1 MVRRASFSEPIIGN
15 IRMRITG
22 LCMIATLAFAAAI
35 SSAVAQQKKD
45 AAKMPAGPAGQ
56 EVRYFTSLNGLM
68 GDQADVVLKETR
80 QAGKVTAATLDVCF
94 PAVTSSARMDR
105 FTLDLA
111 IDGAKASGS
120 TTSLEDKLPVTV
132 NLVRKVNGKAVDF
145 AGKIAVGN
153 TVSDVDSTENTDISD
168 RDFKDAQS
176 FDDKIVGAPKDF
188 TEVSPESIAV
198 KVKRT
203 AVTDFVT
210 SLRGEHAQI
219 ALYSLA
225 ASCAE
230 LRSGEQIIRLSVDP
244 ERAAAT
250 IAKLKAE
257 PGVVDA
263 GWTDG
268 SFDMD
273 RTIRFA
279 AASFSEGGKINRN
292 QLAATISPVIAKA
305 LGATAQASKWD
316 DDTGELTLTYK
327 RQNQVIPA
335 LNLTDT
341 IEVTALVSMEK
352 PTSGDKLVLWVSN
365 PSVTTTDD
373 NSGPKLNLADPSNG
387 DDDESATDDDGGMV
401 EALAKELKA
410 QRWDSDNSAWR

>member
-1 MVRRASFSEPIIGN
+1 
-15 IRMRITG
+15 MRILG
-22 LCMIATLAFAAAI
+22 LCTIFVFAFAGAMSPAG
-35 SSAVAQQKKD
+35 AQPKKD
-45 AAKMPAGPAGQ
+45 AKMPSISGGP

-80 QAGKVTAATLDVCF
+80 QGGKVTAETLDVCF

-105 FTLDLA
+105 FVVDLTV
-111 IDGAKASGS
+111 DGAKASGT

-132 NLVRKVNGKAVDF
+132 NLTRKATGKAIDF
-145 AGKIAVGN
+145 GGKITVGN
-153 TVSDVDSTENTDISD
+153 TASDVDSTENTDISE
-168 RDFKDAQS
+168 RDFKDTQS
-176 FDDKIVGAPKDF
+176 FDDKIVSAPKDF

-198 KVKRT
+198 KVKRDT
-203 AVTDFVT
+203 VTNFVR

-230 LRSGEQIIRLSVDP
+230 LRSGEQTIRLSVDP
-244 ERAAAT
+244 ERAAAL
-250 IAKLKAE
+250 IAKLKSQ

-263 GWTDG
+263 GWSDG

-279 AASFSEGGKINRN
+279 AAGFSDGGKINRN

-305 LGATAQASKWD
+305 LGATAQSTKWD
-316 DDTGELTLTYK
+316 DDTGELTLTFK

-341 IEVTALVSMEK
+341 IEVTALVSSEK
-352 PTSGDKLVLWVSN
+352 PGAGDKLVLWVSN

-373 NSGPKLNLADPSNG
+373 NSGPKLNLADPSSA
-387 DDDESATDDDGGMV
+387 DDDENATDDDGGMV
-401 EALAKELKA
+401 EALARELKA
-410 QRWDSDNSAWR
+410 QRWDADNSAWR

>member
-1 MVRRASFSEPIIGN
+1 
-15 IRMRITG
+15 MRILG
-22 LCMIATLAFAAAI
+22 LCTIAAFAFAAAI
-35 SSAVAQQKKD
+35 SPTTAQQKKD
-45 AAKMPAGPAGQ
+45 AKAPAISGGP

-80 QAGKVTAATLDVCF
+80 QGGKVTAATLDVCF

-105 FTLDLA
+105 FVVDLA
-111 IDGAKASGS
+111 VDGAKVTGT

-132 NLVRKVNGKAVDF
+132 TLTRKPNGKAVDF
-145 AGKIAVGN
+145 GGKITVG
-153 TVSDVDSTENTDISD
+153 TAVSDVDSTENTDISE
-168 RDFKDAQS
+168 RDFKDSQS
-176 FDDKIVGAPKDF
+176 SDDKIVDAPKDF
-188 TEVSPESIAV
+188 TEVSPESVAV
-198 KVKRT
+198 KVKR
-203 AVTDFVT
+203 AGLTDFVQG
-210 SLRGEHAQI
+210 LRGEHAQI

-244 ERAAAT
+244 ERAAAM
-250 IAKLKAE
+250 IARLKTQ

-263 GWTDG
+263 GWSDG

-273 RTIRFA
+273 RTIRIA

-292 QLAATISPVIAKA
+292 QLAAAISPVIAKA
-305 LGATAQASKWD
+305 LGATAQSSKWD
-316 DDTGELTLTYK
+316 DDTGELTLIFK

-341 IEVTALVSMEK
+341 IEVTALVSPEK
-352 PTSGDKLVLWVSN
+352 PGGGDKLVLWVSN

-373 NSGPKLNLADPSNG
+373 NSGPKLSLADPSSG
-387 DDDESATDDDGGMV
+387 DDDENATDDDGGMV
-401 EALAKELKA
+401 DALAKELKA
-410 QRWDSDNSAWR
+410 QRWDSDNSGWR

>member
-1 MVRRASFSEPIIGN
+1 
-15 IRMRITG
+15 MRI
-22 LCMIATLAFAAAI
+22 IAPCTIVAFAFAAAF
-35 SSAVAQQKKD
+35 SSAVAQPKKD
-45 AAKMPAGPAGQ
+45 AKAPAGPGGA

-80 QAGKVTAATLDVCF
+80 QGGKVTAAALDVCF
-94 PAVTSSARMDR
+94 PSVASSARMDR
-105 FTLDLA
+105 FTVDLA

-132 NLVRKVNGKAVDF
+132 NLVQKLNGKAVDF
-145 AGKIAVGN
+145 SGKITVGN
-153 TVSDVDSTENTDISD
+153 TMSEVDSTENTDISEH
-168 RDFKDAQS
+168 DFKDSQS
-176 FDDKIVGAPKDF
+176 FDDKIVEAPKDF
-188 TEVSPESIAV
+188 TEVSPESIAI

-203 AVTDFVT
+203 TVTDFVKN
-210 SLRGEHAQI
+210 LRGEHAQI

-230 LRSGEQIIRLSVDP
+230 LRSGEQTIRLSVDP
-244 ERAAAT
+244 ERAAAL

-263 GWTDG
+263 GWSDG

-279 AASFSEGGKINRN
+279 AASFSESGKINRN

-305 LGATAQASKWD
+305 LGATPLASKWD

-335 LNLTDT
+335 LDLTDT
-341 IEVTALVSMEK
+341 IEVTALVSTEK
-352 PTSGDKLVLWVSN
+352 PTPGDKLVLWVSN

-373 NSGPKLNLADPSNG
+373 TSGPKLNLADPSNG
-387 DDDESATDDDGGMV
+387 DDDENATDDDGGMV

>member
-1 MVRRASFSEPIIGN
+1 
-15 IRMRITG
+15 MRIIG
-22 LCMIATLAFAAAI
+22 LCMIAALAFAAAI
-35 SSAVAQQKKD
+35 SSATAQQKKD
-45 AAKMPAGPAGQ
+45 AKTPAAPGGT

-80 QAGKVTAATLDVCF
+80 QGGKVTAATLDVCF

-132 NLVRKVNGKAVDF
+132 NLIRKPNGKAVDF
-145 AGKIAVGN
+145 TGKITVGN
-153 TVSDVDSTENTDISD
+153 TASDVDSTENTDISE

-176 FDDKIVGAPKDF
+176 FDDKIVEAPKDF

-198 KVKRT
+198 KVKRS
-203 AVTDFVT
+203 AVTDFVK

-230 LRSGEQIIRLSVDP
+230 LRSGQQIIRLSVDP
-244 ERAAAT
+244 ERAAAM
-250 IAKLKAE
+250 ISKLKAV

-263 GWTDG
+263 GWSDG

-273 RTIRFA
+273 RTIRFS

-292 QLAATISPVIAKA
+292 QLAAAISPVIAKA
-305 LGATAQASKWD
+305 LGATVQSSKWD
-316 DDTGELTLTYK
+316 ADTGELTLTYK

-335 LNLTDT
+335 LDLTDT
-341 IEVTALVSMEK
+341 IEVTALVSTEK
-352 PTSGDKLVLWVSN
+352 PTGGDKLVLWVSN

-373 NSGPKLNLADPSNG
+373 NSGGPKLNLADPSSG
-387 DDDESATDDDGGMV
+387 DDDENATDDDGGMV

>member
-1 MVRRASFSEPIIGN
+1 MVRRISLPEPVTGN
-15 IRMRITG
+15 IRMRIVC
-22 LCMIATLAFAAAI
+22 LCTIVTFAFAAAI
-35 SSAVAQQKKD
+35 SSAAAQPKKD
-45 AAKMPAGPAGQ
+45 AKVPAATGGS

-80 QAGKVTAATLDVCF
+80 QGGKVTAATLDVCF

-111 IDGAKASGS
+111 IDGAQASGS

-132 NLVRKVNGKAVDF
+132 SLIRKVNGKAIDF
-145 AGKIAVGN
+145 SGKITVGN
-153 TVSDVDSTENTDISD
+153 TASDVDSTENTDISEH
-168 RDFKDAQS
+168 DFKDSQS
-176 FDDKIVGAPKDF
+176 FDDRIVGAPKDF

-203 AVTDFVT
+203 AVTDFVK
-210 SLRGEHAQI
+210 SLRGEHVQI

-230 LRSGEQIIRLSVDP
+230 LRSGEQIIRLSTDP
-244 ERAAAT
+244 ERTAAL
-250 IAKLKAE
+250 IAKLKAQ

-263 GWTDG
+263 GWSDG

-279 AASFSEGGKINRN
+279 AANFSEGGKINRN
-292 QLAATISPVIAKA
+292 QIAAAISPVIGKA
-305 LGATAQASKWD
+305 LGATPQASKWD
-316 DDTGELTLTYK
+316 DDTGELTLTYT
-327 RQNQVIPA
+327 RLNQVMPA

-341 IEVTALVSMEK
+341 IEITALVSTEK
-352 PTSGDKLVLWVSN
+352 PTPGDKLVLWVSN

-373 NSGPKLNLADPSNG
+373 NSGPKLNLADPSSG
-387 DDDESATDDDGGMV
+387 DDDENASDDDGGMV
-401 EALAKELKA
+401 EALTKELKA

>member
-1 MVRRASFSEPIIGN
+1 
-15 IRMRITG
+15 MRILG
-22 LCMIATLAFAAAI
+22 LCTIVVFAFAAAL
-35 SSAVAQQKKD
+35 SPAGAQPKKD
-45 AAKMPAGPAGQ
+45 AKTPAGSGAP

-80 QAGKVTAATLDVCF
+80 QGGKVTAEALDVCF

-105 FTLDLA
+105 FVVDLTV
-111 IDGAKASGS
+111 DGAKASGT
-120 TTSLEDKLPVTV
+120 TTSLEDKLPVIV
-132 NLVRKVNGKAVDF
+132 NLTRKVNGKAVDF
-145 AGKIAVGN
+145 GGKITVGN
-153 TVSDVDSTENTDISD
+153 TASDVDSTENTDISE
-168 RDFKDAQS
+168 RDFKDTQS
-176 FDDKIVGAPKDF
+176 FDDKIVSAPKDF

-198 KVKRT
+198 KVKRD
-203 AVTDFVT
+203 AVADFVK

-230 LRSGEQIIRLSVDP
+230 LRSGVQTIRLSVDP
-244 ERAAAT
+244 ERAAAL
-250 IAKLKAE
+250 IAKLKSQ

-263 GWTDG
+263 GWSDG

-279 AASFSEGGKINRN
+279 AASLSEGGKINRN

-305 LGATAQASKWD
+305 LGATAQSSKWD
-316 DDTGELTLTYK
+316 DDTGELTLTFK

-341 IEVTALVSMEK
+341 IEVTALVSSEK
-352 PTSGDKLVLWVSN
+352 PGTGDKLVLWVSN

-373 NSGPKLNLADPSNG
+373 NSGPKLNLADPSSG
-387 DDDESATDDDGGMV
+387 DDDENATDDDGGMV
-401 EALAKELKA
+401 EALARELKA
-410 QRWDSDNSAWR
+410 QRWDADNSAWR

>member
-1 MVRRASFSEPIIGN
+1 
-15 IRMRITG
+15 MRILGFCT
-22 LCMIATLAFAAAI
+22 IAAFAFAAAI
-35 SSAVAQQKKD
+35 APAAAQPKKD
-45 AAKMPAGPAGQ
+45 AKAPGVSGP

-80 QAGKVTAATLDVCF
+80 QGGKVTAASLDVCF

-111 IDGAKASGS
+111 VDGTKVSGT

-132 NLVRKVNGKAVDF
+132 NMTRKANGKAIDF
-145 AGKIAVGN
+145 TGRITVGN
-153 TVSDVDSTENTDISD
+153 TASDVDSTENTDISE
-168 RDFKDAQS
+168 RDFKDS
-176 FDDKIVGAPKDF
+176 LSSDDKIVNAPKDF
-188 TEVSPESIAV
+188 TDVSPESIAV
-198 KVKRT
+198 KVKR
-203 AVTDFVT
+203 AGVTDFVK

-230 LRSGEQIIRLSVDP
+230 LRSGEQTIRLSVDP
-244 ERAAAT
+244 ERAAAL
-250 IAKLKAE
+250 IAKLKAL

-279 AASFSEGGKINRN
+279 ATNFSEGGKINRN

-305 LGATAQASKWD
+305 LGASAQSSKWD
-316 DDTGELTLTYK
+316 DDTGELTLIFK
-327 RQNQVIPA
+327 RQNQVMPA

-341 IEVTALVSMEK
+341 IEVTALVSTEK
-352 PTSGDKLVLWVSN
+352 PNAGDKLVLWVGN
-365 PSVTTTDD
+365 PSVTTTDE
-373 NSGPKLNLADPSNG
+373 NSGPKLNLADPSSS
-387 DDDESATDDDGGMV
+387 DDDENASDDDGGMI
-401 EALAKELKA
+401 EALARELKA
-410 QRWDSDNSAWR
+410 QRWDSDNAAWR